1 MDKTFT
7 IQQTAQLTKLS
18 AHTLRYYEKIGLLP
32 EIRRDQNGYREYT
45 ESDIAWIHF
54 LLRLR
59 ETGMSIE
66 NMKTFSSLRSQGNET
81 AEKRRDMLKT
91 HRRKIAEDIGKLQA
105 NLEKIDDKI
114 DYYESLVKA
123 ADSGS
128 GNPNR

>member
-32 EIRRDQNGYREYT
+32 DIRRDQNGNREYT
-45 ESDIAWIHF
+45 ESDISWVHF

-59 ETGMSIE
+59 ETGMPIE

-81 AEKRRDMLKT
+81 AEKRRDMLKI

-105 NLEKIDDKI
+105 NLEKIDGKI

-123 ADSGS
+123 GDL
-128 GNPNR
+128 NT

>member
-1 MDKTFT
+1 MDNTFT

-32 EIRRDQNGYREYT
+32 DIRRDQNGYREYT
-45 ESDIAWIHF
+45 ESDISWIHF

>member
-1 MDKTFT
+1 M
-7 IQQTAQLTKLS
+7 TKLS

-32 EIRRDQNGYREYT
+32 DIRRDQNGYREYT
-45 ESDIAWIHF
+45 ESDISWVHF

-66 NMKTFSSLRSQGNET
+66 NMKTFSSLRSQGHET
-81 AEKRRDMLKT
+81 AEKRRDMLKI

-105 NLEKIDDKI
+105 NLEKIDGKI

-123 ADSGS
+123 GDL
-128 GNPNR
+128 NT